1 MDIFIFALRSC
12 MGGRDMIQLSFP
24 KASSVA
30 FWCMST
36 SSLSVRFSIGS
47 SLRGSSLTASSY
59 PSPALSRVA
68 HGMASLVSIFS
79 FLDSKRRRKP
89 SLERPARVGKCAGSF
104 QSRAL
109 SNPLLGWFQVQR
121 NIRRACQTHS
131 VNARGAAGTMAEA
144 SQNED
149 IADILAEASQMEQD
163 PTNIVAR
170 LKRAY
175 VNEKNAPELLP
186 FETDLLAQVMAKV
199 EDQELVVQQNRDA
212 AAAAG
217 GGGGGGAGG
226 GVDDLMAHIYHAE
239 LNRVRFLIRAYYRT
253 RLFKI
258 EKYAVHTAK
267 DELGKL
273 SPQEVEYAE
282 KYVNMLDEHFG
293 SVLNQMPEKYTSML
307 QQIQDD
313 DTDYDM
319 IPEPNLDKHVFCRV
333 REDRRDVM
341 FDPND
346 PDNTMDL
353 DQGDIIMVRYRFI
366 KGLLEDGA
374 LDLI

>member
-1 MDIFIFALRSC
+1 M
-12 MGGRDMIQLSFP
+12 
-24 KASSVA
+24 
-30 FWCMST
+30 
-36 SSLSVRFSIGS
+36 
-47 SLRGSSLTASSY
+47 
-59 PSPALSRVA
+59 
-68 HGMASLVSIFS
+68 
-79 FLDSKRRRKP
+79 
-89 SLERPARVGKCAGSF
+89 
-104 QSRAL
+104 
-109 SNPLLGWFQVQR
+109 
-121 NIRRACQTHS
+121 
-131 VNARGAAGTMAEA
+131 NARGAAGTMAEA

-239 LNRVRFLIRAYYRT
+239 LNRVRFSIRAYYRT

-346 PDNTMDL
+346 LDNTMDL

-366 KGLLEDGA
+366 KGLLEDGS